1 MNLVNYESSLE
12 RVPKLFSFIVVRRE
26 YFGGYIFNHYH
37 IDPLPMNEIGMGIIE
52 LSNGSKTIAEI
63 INSLCSI
70 FSLPFN
76 ILRTTVLNALDAFS
90 QYHAIKFLE
99 EKIQVPKI
107 SSRQLTIDN
116 NISHRHLTAPLTVLW
131 DITYACNLKCEHCL
145 AAARNKLPNELTLL
159 EVKNVIDQLSEMKV
173 FNICFLGGEPLMR
186 KDFIEIL
193 EYATKSKI
201 GISFST
207 NGILINNQMIKAL
220 EKTDVF
226 KAQVSLDGLEKTH
239 NKIRGV
245 NFSFQAVIQAI
256 KKLTESGIRVEVST
270 TVNKLNLLELDDL
283 IQLSISLGAKSFKA
297 IPFMPVGR
305 GNNAKYLSLSP
316 EEMKNYVTKIH
327 YLKKKYGKQ
336 IFIHTEETYS
346 WLLDKPPEPSIFDSY
361 TKNLNCAAGTSQ
373 VVISSDGLV
382 FPCPFLHNFIAG
394 NLRNESFRQIWEESE
409 ILLKFRE
416 IKREDLKGKCRECK
430 YIPLRCKGGCRAAA
444 YAHTGDFYAEDP
456 LCWYKP
462 KPLDQV

>member
-1 MNLVNYESSLE
+1 MKSDSSLE

-26 YFGGYIFNHYH
+26 YFGGYIFNPYH
-37 IDPLPMNEIGMGIIE
+37 LDPLPMNEIGIEIIE
-52 LSNGSKTIAEI
+52 LCNGSKTIAEI
-63 INSLCSI
+63 INLLCGI
-70 FSLPFN
+70 FSLPFKV
-76 ILRTTVLNALDAFS
+76 LRSTILNALGAFS
-90 QYHAIKFLE
+90 QYHAIKFIE
-99 EKIQVPKI
+99 DKIQASKI
-107 SSRQLTIDN
+107 NTNQLSIEN
-116 NISHRHLTAPLTVLW
+116 NLNHRYISAPLTVLW

-145 AAARNKLPNELTLL
+145 AAARDKLPNELSLG
-159 EVKNVIDQLSEMKV
+159 EVKSVIDQLSEMKV

-186 KDFIEIL
+186 EDFLEIL
-193 EYATKSKI
+193 EYAASSKI

-207 NGILINNQMIKAL
+207 NGTLINDHIIKAL
-220 EKTDVF
+220 EKIDIF
-226 KAQVSLDGLEKTH
+226 KAQVSLDGLEETH

-256 KKLTESGIRVEVST
+256 KKLTKSGIRVEVST
-270 TVNKLNLLELDDL
+270 TVNKLNLQELDDL
-283 IQLSISLGAKSFKA
+283 IKLSISLGANSFKA

-305 GNNAKYLSLSP
+305 GSNAKYLSLSP
-316 EEMKNYVTKIH
+316 EEMKEYVTNIH
-327 YLKKKYGKQ
+327 NFKKKYDKQ

-346 WLLDKPPEPSIFDSY
+346 WLLDKPPEPSIYDSY
-361 TKNLNCAAGTSQ
+361 AKNLNCAAGTSQ
-373 VVISSDGLV
+373 VVISSNGLV

-394 NLRNESFRQIWEESE
+394 DLRKESFKQIWIESE

-416 IKREDLKGKCRECK
+416 IKREDLKGKCRECS

-444 YAHTGDFYAEDP
+444 FAHTGDFYAEDP